1 MEHTKGSLSTHSPFK
16 RSLLHPCFY
25 MRRGRSGGIV
35 VETKRLAAIQ
45 EKRMQ
50 RLSEVV
56 LDDGAS
62 LVEYHHRLH
71 KIFGLH
77 DSVVDLSS
85 FFSQFGG
92 AEKYYTAYMS
102 LFVAHAVIFEDY
114 HEGEEEGAILDTL
127 TKDIFLPA
135 CDRLKQEFG
144 VGPLIVKMP
153 WHDNLRYYAPPDGT
167 EWQTHG
173 VIPECLLPQI
183 EMHSVSS
190 G

>member
-1 MEHTKGSLSTHSPFK
+1 
-16 RSLLHPCFY
+16 
-25 MRRGRSGGIV
+25 
-35 VETKRLAAIQ
+35 
-45 EKRMQ
+45 MQ